1 VPDGGSLMGRARGS
15 RGTGTVVERGGKWYV
30 RRSVTLPNG
39 KRSRPLGRPYP
50 TEAAAERARES
61 HDVAIGSAPWTWDAI
76 FDQLLDELTTTL
88 LENEQ
93 EAYFD
98 TIERH
103 IRLHLRPRLGKQV
116 ARETK
121 PEDLERLW
129 RDLLAAPHAAKYVT
143 TIRGTLSLATSAALR
158 WGVLERNVVAIA
170 RVPGRAGEV
179 GRRKKT
185 HVIPLTPQEAARIRL
200 WLVDNWQRRSQN
212 ALVLL
217 CSLETGARRAETLG
231 LRWSGVDLDRGTL
244 TYVEQVK
251 RLKGGRLVLRPLKTI
266 ESERT
271 ISASPLLLEQLRIHR
286 AAVGGTG
293 EQLVFCHAD
302 GRMRNPDKVND
313 FVSRHLP
320 WETEIGLSRR
330 PQPHLLRHTHASLL
344 IYAGEDIPNV
354 AERLGHS
361 ISTTTLEIYAH
372 AVKGRTDKTAAAWER
387 VMAEG
392 EAADLEDLGAMAPI
406 D

>member
-1 VPDGGSLMGRARGS
+1 MGRARGS

-50 TEAAAERARES
+50 TKAAAERARES

-143 TIRGTLSLATSAALR
+143 TIRGTLSLATAAALHEDAHLVKYTLACIHSPADDPAFAPLYLSAADHLVR
-158 WGVLERNVVAIA
+158 W
-170 RVPGRAGEV
+170 
-179 GRRKKT
+179 
-185 HVIPLTPQEAARIRL
+185 
-200 WLVDNWQRRSQN
+200 W
-212 ALVLL
+212 
-217 CSLETGARRAETLG
+217 
-231 LRWSGVDLDRGTL
+231 
-244 TYVEQVK
+244 
-251 RLKGGRLVLRPLKTI
+251 
-266 ESERT
+266 
-271 ISASPLLLEQLRIHR
+271 R
-286 AAVGGTG
+286 AAD
-293 EQLVFCHAD
+293 A
-302 GRMRNPDKVND
+302 
-313 FVSRHLP
+313 
-320 WETEIGLSRR
+320 
-330 PQPHLLRHTHASLL
+330 
-344 IYAGEDIPNV
+344 AG
-354 AERLGHS
+354 
-361 ISTTTLEIYAH
+361 
-372 AVKGRTDKTAAAWER
+372 
-387 VMAEG
+387 
-392 EAADLEDLGAMAPI
+392 
-406 D
+406 